1 MGGPHQTGLSAL
13 LGFGFG
19 LPALFLPSPVEIDAG
34 TVLDLLLTHE
44 NPIVREASKAA
55 YWQAIAQA
63 RTEQVKELTA
73 EASPVE

>member
-1 MGGPHQTGLSAL
+1 MTDVSMNGEPDPEVS
-13 LGFGFG
+13 
-19 LPALFLPSPVEIDAG
+19 VDAG
-34 TVLDLLLTHE
+34 GVIDLLLNHD
-44 NPIVREASKAA
+44 NPLVREAAKAA